1 MARHN
6 RDGTGEDQLGR
17 TYVVSFQPDW
27 FYQVKVT
34 RDLESGR
41 QSTKTL
47 FRNPDSPQAEPG
59 PRVRT
64 RIDSEELGIT
74 FEITVEDPNGIV
86 RKVTIET
93 VVPEGP
99 DEGQNLGF
107 TISRSRPRRGPR

>member
-6 RDGTGEDQLGR
+6 REGVGEDQLGR
-17 TYVVSFQPDW
+17 KYVIGYQPDW

-47 FRNPDSPQAEPG
+47 FRNPEGPLSDPG

-64 RIDSEELGIT
+64 RIESAELGVD
-74 FEITVEDPNGIV
+74 FEISVEDPQGIV
-86 RKVTIET
+86 RRITIET
-93 VVPEGP
+93 MAPQAGGES
-99 DEGQNLGF
+99 ENIGF
-107 TISRSRPRRGPR
+107 TVTRIRPRR